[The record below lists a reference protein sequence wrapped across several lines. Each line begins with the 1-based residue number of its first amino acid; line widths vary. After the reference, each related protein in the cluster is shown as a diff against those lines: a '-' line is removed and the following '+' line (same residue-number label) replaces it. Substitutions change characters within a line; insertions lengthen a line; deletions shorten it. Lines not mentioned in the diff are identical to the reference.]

1 MELVNTEGVA
11 KTMGL
16 CFVILRL
23 DSNLSVSIDHGT
35 LSALD
40 CQESYGKLVAAQAHS
55 TLIVPKAPCSR
66 QLASSNMAF
75 GWLLNPSFLHTSFL
89 SHLRASETLWSPP
102 HTSTYVRK
110 DAGLLAS

>member
-23 DSNLSVSIDHGT
+23 DSNLSVSTDHGT

-40 CQESYGKLVAAQAHS
+40 CQ
-55 TLIVPKAPCSR
+55 
-66 QLASSNMAF
+66 
-75 GWLLNPSFLHTSFL
+75 
-89 SHLRASETLWSPP
+89 
-102 HTSTYVRK
+102 
-110 DAGLLAS
+110 